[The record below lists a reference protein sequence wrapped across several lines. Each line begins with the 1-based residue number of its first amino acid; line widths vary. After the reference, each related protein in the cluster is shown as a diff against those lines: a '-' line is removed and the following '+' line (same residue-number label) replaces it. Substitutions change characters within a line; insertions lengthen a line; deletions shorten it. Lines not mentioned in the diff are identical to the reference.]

1 MDDDIQPLV
10 LDFGSGMVKAGFAGD
25 DAPKAVL
32 PTIVGRSLNSMV
44 MAGMGENN
52 IYVGDE
58 AQSKRGVLTLK
69 YPIEHGIATDWDDME
84 KIYHTLFN
92 ELHVAPEER
101 PVLLSEPA
109 LNPKTNREK
118 MAQLM
123 FEKFGVPSMYVAL
136 GPVLSLYTSGATSG
150 IVVDSGDGVT
160 QVVPIY
166 EGYAFRHA
174 IHRLNLAGR
183 DITENLVNILSEKG
197 YYFTTTSDC
206 EIVRDIKEKL
216 AYVAIDYEQ
225 ELATAHSS
233 LSLDKTYELPDGKII
248 TIGAERFRC
257 AEMLFQSSLIG
268 IESPGIHKMTYN
280 SIMKCPIDVRSTLYG
295 HIMLSG
301 GSTMFPGIANRMNKE
316 ITALAPDNINISVK
330 APPWRKYSVWIGGS
344 ILACLSTFQPKWIS
358 KAEYQEYGSSI
369 VHRKCAL

>member
-10 LDFGSGMVKAGFAGD
+10 LDFGSGMVKAGFTGD
-25 DAPKAVL
+25 DTPKAVL
-32 PTIVGRSLNSMV
+32 LTIVGRSLNSIV

-52 IYVGDE
+52 IYVGDKV
-58 AQSKRGVLTLK
+58 QSKRGVLTLK

-84 KIYHTLFN
+84 KIYHTFLFN
-92 ELHVAPEER
+92 EFHVAPEER
-101 PVLLSEPA
+101 LVLLSEPA

-118 MAQLM
+118 MAQLI
-123 FEKFGVPSMYVAL
+123 FEKYGVPSMYVAL

-150 IVVDSGDGVT
+150 IVVDSGDGMT

-166 EGYAFRHA
+166 EGYEFCHA

-183 DITENLVNILSEKG
+183 DITENL
-197 YYFTTTSDC
+197 
-206 EIVRDIKEKL
+206 L

-225 ELATAHSS
+225 ELATAHSC
-233 LSLDKTYELPDGKII
+233 LSLDKTYELRDGKII
-248 TIGAERFRC
+248 TIGVERFHC

-301 GSTMFPGIANRMNKE
+301 GSTMFSGIANRMNKE
-316 ITALAPDNINISVK
+316 ITALAPDNISCNEEMNAQFLRRRCTSNLNVQK
-330 APPWRKYSVWIGGS
+330 
-344 ILACLSTFQPKWIS
+344 L
-358 KAEYQEYGSSI
+358 
-369 VHRKCAL
+369 